1 MAAFFSKEEF
11 FNNFEIEKMNKN
23 SLTIVNRRTYEHL
36 FISRNAFNA
45 IMTNRAERVVEEE
58 ITMPNDRT
66 TKWLGVVT
74 TIVF

>member
-11 FNNFEIEKMNKN
+11 FNNFEIEKMNKS

-36 FISRNAFNA
+36 FISRNAFNT

>member
-1 MAAFFSKEEF
+1 MAATFTKEEF
-11 FNNFEIEKMNKN
+11 FQNFDIEKMNKN